1 MIKVTVNGEQME
13 LPKDLTIREMITR
26 LGYTDKWFGVAVNR
40 HFVPKDKH
48 ETIVLKENDD
58 IEILAPV
65 VGG

>member
-1 MIKVTVNGEQME
+1 MIKVTVNGEQIE
-13 LPKDLTIREMITR
+13 LPKDVTISEMITQ
-26 LGYTDKWFGVAVNR
+26 LGYTDKWFGVAINT

-48 ETIVLKENDD
+48 ATRVLKEGDE